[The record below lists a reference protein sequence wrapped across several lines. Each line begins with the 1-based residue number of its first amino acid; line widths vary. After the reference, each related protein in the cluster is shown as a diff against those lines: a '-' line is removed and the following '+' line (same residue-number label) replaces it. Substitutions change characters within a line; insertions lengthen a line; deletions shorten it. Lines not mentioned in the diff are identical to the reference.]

1 MGASRA
7 EKELY
12 FETLKDLLAKFGA
25 LSRRFCMHQI
35 CVALRGKGVVLM
47 GKNTMV
53 RPALRSVSSP
63 YQGKHRF
70 VFTSGDLKEL
80 RDLITANKVAAP
92 AHAGAFAP
100 KDVTTSFFQALG
112 IPTTGDTIE
121 IISDVKVVVVG
132 TRVGTSE
139 AILLNMLNIFPL
151 TYGMTVVQIF
161 DNGNAF
167 PPSVLDVDE
176 QALID
181 HFVSRIKTVPAISLT
196 LNYPTIVLEHASIV
210 LSNEVV
216 FSFSPSRSQ
225 LPLRA
230 VTIWGRHASKSS
242 YSTFLVVLFSG
253 DRGALP

>member
-1 MGASRA
+1 MGASRT

-35 CVALRGKGVVLM
+35 RVALRGKGVVLM

-53 RPALRSVSSP
+53 RPALRS
-63 YQGKHRF
+63 
-70 VFTSGDLKEL
+70 L

-100 KDVTTSFFQALG
+100 KDMTTSFFQALG
-112 IPTTGDTIE
+112 IPTTGDTIK
-121 IISDVKVVVVG
+121 IISDVKVVVAG

-139 AILLNMLNIFPL
+139 ATLLNMLNIFPL

-181 HFVSRIKTVPAISLT
+181 RFVSRIKTVSAISLT

-210 LSNEVV
+210 LSNE
-216 FSFSPSRSQ
+216 SSKSSPSRW
-225 LPLRA
+225 P
-230 VTIWGRHASKSS
+230 S
-242 YSTFLVVLFSG
+242 YLTHHVSLSCRFVLLQFGADTPVNAEEANEELESEAEDEPQIADLVHIFL
-253 DRGALP
+253 A

>member
-35 CVALRGKGVVLM
+35 RVALRGKGVVLM

-53 RPALRSVSSP
+53 RPALRS
-63 YQGKHRF
+63 
-70 VFTSGDLKEL
+70 L
-80 RDLITANKVAAP
+80 RNLITANKVAAP

-121 IISDVKVVVVG
+121 IISDVKVVVAG
-132 TRVGTSE
+132 TCVGTSE
-139 AILLNMLNIFPL
+139 ATLLNMLNIFPL

-181 HFVSRIKTVPAISLT
+181 RFVSRIKTVPAISLT
-196 LNYPTIVLEHASIV
+196 LNYPTIHTLMTRTTRAGII
-210 LSNEVV
+210 
-216 FSFSPSRSQ
+216 FSPFT
-225 LPLRA
+225 LGVPLVCDVDA
-230 VTIWGRHASKSS
+230 GDLLHAQFAELDAMDDVDAQEANEELESEAEDEPQIADLVRI
-242 YSTFLVVLFSG
+242 FL
-253 DRGALP
+253 A